1 VHQSFATRNRLMP
14 GRSIEMSL
22 VKGPF
27 KALAGRWSFDPLS
40 DSACKVTLHVEFDF
54 SSRIIAMAI
63 GPLFNQIVKSMVD
76 AFVKRAQ
83 EVYVND
89 K

>member
-1 VHQSFATRNRLMP
+1 
-14 GRSIEMSL
+14 
-22 VKGPF
+22 
-27 KALAGRWSFDPLS
+27 
-40 DSACKVTLHVEFDF
+40 
-54 SSRIIAMAI
+54 MAI